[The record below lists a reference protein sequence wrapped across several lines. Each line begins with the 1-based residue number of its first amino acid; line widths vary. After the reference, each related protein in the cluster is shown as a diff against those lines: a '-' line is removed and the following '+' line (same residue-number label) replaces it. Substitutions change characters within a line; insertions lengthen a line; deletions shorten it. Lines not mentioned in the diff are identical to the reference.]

1 MSILWHLLPLF
12 SALPVILTCCFPR
25 QIRFDI
31 LVRGQEKYEGGEGT
45 DYSENRTFFYDEIRN
60 CTLLRGAPF
69 GSPMEIFSNYS
80 SGIEYSVFDQC
91 EMRVINGR
99 FNKMCLPSNAVLQR
113 KVRIPLSVR
122 EVSVY
127 RANISDYT
135 GVLQREY
142 GVIHEGDS
150 CYFLWSQTEG
160 ILNEFGLRGTFS
172 ETLTY
177 KNIQTLSENDP
188 VFEIP
193 GKCHDV

>member
-1 MSILWHLLPLF
+1 M
-12 SALPVILTCCFPR
+12 
-25 QIRFDI
+25 IRFI
-31 LVRGQEKYEGGEGT
+31 WSFGFAYTGFNFFSKQ
-45 DYSENRTFFYDEIRN
+45 ENRTFFYDEIRN

-150 CYFLWSQTEG
+150 CYFLWSKTEG